1 MFFDKFRDK
10 YSFNFLSVCGW
21 IIFVLYL
28 IIFSFIVLSP
38 NEGFPALIFFYFFLL
53 LLGLNV
59 FFYIITFFIYVFETI
74 NFKRITNEKVLNNKF
89 IKIFQISGI
98 VLAFLPLITIMIVLI
113 TGFTKDLVYSI

>member
-74 NFKRITNEKVLNNKF
+74 NFKRITNEKFFNNKF

-113 TGFTKDLVYSI
+113 T